1 MLLCHPRTIDSV
13 LRTVRLSDL
22 YDRSYD
28 YPVFREILK
37 RMSRGIVL
45 QRRLPNVFGGIPILV
60 SPDSALAYWRRDLGR
75 VDPYLLSMA
84 RELVR
89 PGMMV
94 WDIGANVGLFAFAA
108 AALGAQVLAVEPDI
122 WLSNLLQRSRQLNG
136 LPVTV
141 LPAAVGDT
149 LTIGKLY
156 LSPLGRASNSM
167 RGSGAY
173 QNTVTVTLDW
183 LVEHFQS
190 PSIVKMDIE
199 GMEASALRGASKL
212 LQLKPTILCEV
223 TREHELVGTLL
234 TGAGYKMYGARSP
247 ERKPLQRPYCETLAI
262 AD

>member
-1 MLLCHPRTIDSV
+1 VIRKL
-13 LRTVRLSDL
+13 
-22 YDRSYD
+22 
-28 YPVFREILK
+28 LK
-37 RMSRGIVL
+37 RISRGVVF
-45 QRRLPNVFGGIPILV
+45 QRRLPKVFGRAPILV
-60 SPDSALAYWRRDLGR
+60 SPDSALAYWKPELGS
-75 VDPYLLSMA
+75 VDPYLLSMV

-94 WDIGANVGLFAFAA
+94 WDIGANVGLFSFAA

-122 WLSNLLQRSRQLNG
+122 WLSNLLHRSRLLNG

-156 LSPLGRASNSM
+156 LSPQGRASNSM
-167 RGSGAY
+167 HGTGAY
-173 QNTVTVTLDW
+173 QTTLTITLDW
-183 LVEHFQS
+183 LLGHFQP

-199 GMEASALRGASKL
+199 GMEASALQGAARL

-223 TREHELVGTLL
+223 TREHELVGRLL
-234 TGAGYKMYGARSP
+234 TGAGYTMYGARSP
-247 ERKPLQRPYCETLAI
+247 KRSPLQRPYCETLAI

>member
-1 MLLCHPRTIDSV
+1 V
-13 LRTVRLSDL
+13 LREL
-22 YDRSYD
+22 
-28 YPVFREILK
+28 LK
-37 RMSRGIVL
+37 RISRGAVL
-45 QRRLPNVFGGIPILV
+45 QRRLPKAFGGAPILV
-60 SPDSALAYWRRDLGR
+60 SPDSALAFWKRDLGS

-89 PGMMV
+89 PGMVV

-122 WLSNLLQRSRQLNG
+122 WLSNLMHRSRLLNR
-136 LPVTV
+136 LPVTI

-156 LSPLGRASNSM
+156 LSSQGRASNSM
-167 RGSGAY
+167 CGSGAY
-173 QNTVTVTLDW
+173 QTTVTVTLDW
-183 LVEHFQS
+183 LVGHFPP
-190 PSIVKMDIE
+190 PSIVKIDIE
-199 GMEASALRGASKL
+199 GMEASALRGASQL

-223 TREHELVGTLL
+223 TREHEFVGSLL
-234 TGAGYKMYGARSP
+234 KGAGYKMYGARSP

>member
-1 MLLCHPRTIDSV
+1 MV
-13 LRTVRLSDL
+13 
-22 YDRSYD
+22 
-28 YPVFREILK
+28 
-37 RMSRGIVL
+37 
-45 QRRLPNVFGGIPILV
+45 
-60 SPDSALAYWRRDLGR
+60 
-75 VDPYLLSMA
+75 
-84 RELVR
+84 
-89 PGMMV
+89 V

-122 WLSNLLQRSRQLNG
+122 WLSNLMHRSRLSNG

-156 LSPLGRASNSM
+156 LSSQGRASNSM

-173 QNTVTVTLDW
+173 QTTVTVTLDW
-183 LVEHFQS
+183 LVGHFPP
-190 PSIVKMDIE
+190 PSIVKIDIE
-199 GMEASALRGASKL
+199 GMEASALRGASQL

-223 TREHELVGTLL
+223 TREHEVVGSLL
-234 TGAGYKMYGARSP
+234 KGAGYKMYGARSS

>member
-1 MLLCHPRTIDSV
+1 
-13 LRTVRLSDL
+13 LRDQ
-22 YDRSYD
+22 SYD
-28 YPVFREILK
+28 YSVVRELLK
-37 RMSRGIVL
+37 RMSRGVVL
-45 QRRLPNVFGGIPILV
+45 QRRLPKVFGGAPILV
-60 SPDSALAYWRRDLGR
+60 SPDSALAYWKRDLGK

-108 AALGAQVLAVEPDI
+108 AALGAEVLALEPDI
-122 WLSNLLQRSRQLNG
+122 WLSNLLHRSRLLNG

-141 LPAAVGDT
+141 LSAAVGDT
-149 LTIGKLY
+149 LGVGKLY
-156 LSPLGRASNSM
+156 LSPQGRASNSL

-173 QNTVTVTLDW
+173 QTTVTVTLDW
-183 LVEHFQS
+183 LVGQFQP

-199 GMEASALRGASKL
+199 GMEASALRGASQL

-223 TREHELVGTLL
+223 TCDHELVGGLL
-234 TGAGYKMYGARSP
+234 RGAGYKMYAARSS
-247 ERKPLQRPYCETLAI
+247 ERNPLQRPSCETLAI

>member
-1 MLLCHPRTIDSV
+1 LHDQ
-13 LRTVRLSDL
+13 
-22 YDRSYD
+22 SYD
-28 YPVFREILK
+28 YAVLRELLK
-37 RMSRGIVL
+37 RISRRVVL
-45 QRRLPNVFGGIPILV
+45 QRRLPKAFGAVPILV
-60 SPDSALAYWRRDLGR
+60 SPDSALAYWKRDLDR

-108 AALGAQVLAVEPDI
+108 AALGAQVLAVEPDL
-122 WLSNLLQRSRQLNG
+122 WLSNLMQRSRLLNG

-141 LPAAVGDT
+141 LPAAVGDA
-149 LTIGKLY
+149 LGIGKLY
-156 LSPLGRASNSM
+156 LSPQGRASNSM
-167 RGSGAY
+167 CGSGAY
-173 QNTVTVTLDW
+173 QTTVTVTLDW
-183 LVEHFQS
+183 LIGHFQP

-199 GMEASALRGASKL
+199 GMEASALRGASQL

-223 TREHELVGTLL
+223 TREHELVGSLL
-234 TGAGYKMYGARSP
+234 REAGYKMYGARSP